1 MKRQGLQR
9 QKMTKQKAKL
19 MCKQGGGELD
29 DIMYGSMVEKMTKG
43 TKAKRNAYSA
53 ETGVESMQEYGLGG
67 GTHNTYSG
75 KSKRKK

>member
-29 DIMYGSMVEKMTKG
+29 DIYVWFYG
-43 TKAKRNAYSA
+43 
-53 ETGVESMQEYGLGG
+53 
-67 GTHNTYSG
+67 
-75 KSKRKK
+75 